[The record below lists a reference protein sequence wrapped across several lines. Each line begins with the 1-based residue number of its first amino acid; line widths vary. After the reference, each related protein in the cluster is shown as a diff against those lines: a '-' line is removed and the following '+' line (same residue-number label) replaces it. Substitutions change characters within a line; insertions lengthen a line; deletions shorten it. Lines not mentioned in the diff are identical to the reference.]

1 MCMSLH
7 MSGDLTHLLKLTQA
21 LRSVCVHIKASCNQ
35 LNLSISILKETSTQ
49 LDFYQWKRLISLVY
63 LSCPTSGYGILKR
76 REQTKHQN
84 TVVYSKKK
92 TVVYYL
98 HMPSHFSILP
108 SQLVKARRKPT
119 KNLKRDDNN

>member
-21 LRSVCVHIKASCNQ
+21 LIALRSVRVHIKASCNQ
-35 LNLSISILKETSTQ
+35 LNLVISILKEISTQ

-63 LSCPTSGYGILKR
+63 LSCPTSGYSILKR

-84 TVVYSKKK
+84 TVVY
-92 TVVYYL
+92 
-98 HMPSHFSILP
+98 
-108 SQLVKARRKPT
+108 
-119 KNLKRDDNN
+119 